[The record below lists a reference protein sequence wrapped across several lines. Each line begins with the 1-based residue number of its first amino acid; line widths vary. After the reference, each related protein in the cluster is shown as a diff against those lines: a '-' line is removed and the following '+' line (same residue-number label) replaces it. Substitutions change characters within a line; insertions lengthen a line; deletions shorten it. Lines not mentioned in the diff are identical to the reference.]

1 MAMVPSDE
9 TRKIGLEARLDFN
22 HIKEEKILEKL
33 RKAEEALEREDL
45 DQALV
50 EFNKVIFYDKTIPEV
65 YVEKAEIY
73 IKLCDFSSAI
83 QCFKKALFLKQN
95 DEWYH
100 KMSQLYFM
108 KGLTLI
114 EEGYCNDALNLVSTI
129 ESDSVKF
136 IYLKALAYIRAA
148 NKELAF
154 NELEIA
160 QKKDPNNIEVLILKG
175 KLLWSVD
182 KVEEG
187 NNMFWK
193 AHSIDPNHHEVIEFL
208 SIQKPRAE
216 EFYKKATRAIFEGNR
231 YVALEHI
238 SKGLELFQDMT
249 KLLLLRASIHRER
262 QDYDQALSDLE
273 RASKFMYAEG
283 LENDVT
289 VQIGLTYNDMGT
301 SLYKKE
307 RYNEALTIMNE
318 ALNFMP
324 NDSGIHLNRGDTYR
338 QLKRFNLALSDY
350 HYALDLGGNASLIK
364 ARLSLTHYALG
375 AQCFNRQDYEAA
387 NIEFT
392 RAIDFF

>member
-160 QKKDPNNIEVLILKG
+160 
-175 KLLWSVD
+175 
-182 KVEEG
+182 
-187 NNMFWK
+187 
-193 AHSIDPNHHEVIEFL
+193 
-208 SIQKPRAE
+208 
-216 EFYKKATRAIFEGNR
+216 
-231 YVALEHI
+231 
-238 SKGLELFQDMT
+238 
-249 KLLLLRASIHRER
+249 
-262 QDYDQALSDLE
+262 
-273 RASKFMYAEG
+273 
-283 LENDVT
+283 
-289 VQIGLTYNDMGT
+289 
-301 SLYKKE
+301 
-307 RYNEALTIMNE
+307 
-318 ALNFMP
+318 
-324 NDSGIHLNRGDTYR
+324 
-338 QLKRFNLALSDY
+338 
-350 HYALDLGGNASLIK
+350 
-364 ARLSLTHYALG
+364 
-375 AQCFNRQDYEAA
+375 
-387 NIEFT
+387 
-392 RAIDFF
+392 